1 MRLGTGDQRGSVLI
15 IAVIAMLIMGVL
27 SVSFALLADIE
38 TKIGV
43 NYKQQAQA
51 EALAEAGLEVARDAI
66 RGAVGLPDGFTSWI
80 GGPLLANGVPLG
92 PGQYWARIDNDC
104 PPLVPS
110 AIQQPGPPNG
120 VACPTVT
127 DSNQTAVL
135 TAWAVAGRGRAR
147 VRAVVGVD
155 NPWKHVCSDARPDN
169 NGYCNDPSN
178 ENGNPVIRPAD
189 PNDPNG
195 PAAYDDLPR
204 PILGCSRIDP
214 AVHGAEAAC
223 AALPMPKL
231 FAQPATGP
239 YPAYP
244 PLPPGGPRLV
254 LMGEDPDLPVP
265 PGAQAPKTCFD
276 FGAGT
281 PYRYFG
287 YFDCALSTPCIPP
300 GAGAVPL
307 SPGSPITVT
316 GSDYCPESGN
326 KVVRGCVKEGDP
338 RLVFTNLFR
347 RKGPNGCLGDP
358 DPTDAVLYPFDPSK
372 ANAKPA
378 AGMVFNFPGATG
390 DRRNPNFTNV
400 GTCPTPPCP
409 PNAGGGR
416 NLYVL
421 GGTTGGGNGVA
432 SIQSATV
439 RGTLVVEGDAST
451 SSSWCTG
458 PNRDVAL
465 LNNGT
470 LTTEERHLQLTNAYQ
485 AGGLNRTQYVYG
497 YPLAVVIYDPTL
509 PPPTVTPTYAPQ
521 PTCADMGSSNTLVNG
536 MVYSGG
542 HVRFNPISVNGSV
555 VGFELQTQGGA
566 NAQMNYNVT
575 YGNATPPPGF
585 PAGAGNQVIVIRK
598 SFIVCA
604 TYNDEAGGA
613 TACN

>member
-1 MRLGTGDQRGSVLI
+1 MGLSAGDQRGSVLI

-66 RGAVGLPDGFTSWI
+66 RSAVGVPDGFTRWI
-80 GGPLLANGVPLG
+80 GGPLLANGAALG
-92 PGQYWARIDNDC
+92 PGRYWARIDNDC
-104 PPLVPS
+104 PPLVPA

-120 VACPTVT
+120 VACPTTT

-135 TAWAVAGRGRAR
+135 TAWAVAGTGRAR

-155 NPWKHVCSDARPDN
+155 NPWKHVCAGARPDN

-178 ENGNPVIRPAD
+178 QNGNPVIRPAD

-214 AVHGAEAAC
+214 GVHGAAALC
-223 AALPMPKL
+223 ATLPMPKL

-244 PLPPGGPRLV
+244 ALPPGGPRLV

-265 PGAQAPKTCFD
+265 PGAPAPKLCFD
-276 FGAGT
+276 GG
-281 PYRYFG
+281 PGYRYFG

-300 GAGAVPL
+300 GAGPVRIY
-307 SPGSPITVT
+307 PGSSITVT

-338 RLVFTNLFR
+338 RLQYSNLFR
-347 RKGPNGCLGDP
+347 RPGPNGCLGP
-358 DPTDAVLYPFDPSK
+358 DPTGALIDSNQV
-372 ANAKPA
+372 NAAPA
-378 AGMVFNFPGATG
+378 TGMVFNFPGATG
-390 DRRNPNFTNV
+390 FEPNTEV

-432 SIQSATV
+432 TIQSATV
-439 RGTLVVEGDAST
+439 RGTLVVEGNAST
-451 SSSWCTG
+451 SASWCTG

-470 LTTEERHLQLTNAYQ
+470 LTTEAEHRELTALY
-485 AGGLNRTQYVYG
+485 ALRGLPPHRVYG
-497 YPLAVVIYDPTL
+497 YPLALVIYDPTL
-509 PPPTVTPTYAPQ
+509 PYPTVSPTYAPQ

-542 HVRFNPISVNGSV
+542 HVQFNPISVNGSV

-566 NAQMNYNVT
+566 RAVMNYNVT
-575 YGNATPPPGF
+575 YGNAAPPPGF

-604 TYNDEAGGA
+604 TYNDETGGA

>member
-1 MRLGTGDQRGSVLI
+1 MGLRAGDQRGSVLI

-66 RGAVGLPDGFTSWI
+66 RGAVGQPAGFTSWI
-80 GGPLLANGVPLG
+80 GGPLLASGVLLG
-92 PGQYWARIDNDC
+92 PGHYWARIDNDC
-104 PPLVPS
+104 PPLVPA
-110 AIQQPGPPNG
+110 AIQQSG
-120 VACPTVT
+120 CPTNT

-135 TAWAVAGRGRAR
+135 TAWAVAGTGRAR

-155 NPWKHVCSDARPDN
+155 NPWKHVCSGAKPDN

-214 AVHGAEAAC
+214 AVHGAAAWC
-223 AALPMPKL
+223 ATAPMPKL

-244 PLPPGGPRLV
+244 PPPSLGGPRLV
-254 LMGEDPDLPVP
+254 LMGEDPDLPVL
-265 PGAQAPKTCFD
+265 PGAQQPKTCYDGGVGF
-276 FGAGT
+276 
-281 PYRYFG
+281 RYFG
-287 YFDCALSTPCIPP
+287 YFDCALSTPCIPAGLVVP
-300 GAGAVPL
+300 VDPNNPSVTITGA
-307 SPGSPITVT
+307 
-316 GSDYCPESGN
+316 DYCPESGS
-326 KVVRGCVKEGDP
+326 KVVRGCVKDGDVRATLFP
-338 RLVFTNLFR
+338 NLFR
-347 RKGPNGCLGDP
+347 QKGPNGCLGAPGPLDP
-358 DPTDAVLYPFDPSK
+358 PITTSLVNASPAV
-372 ANAKPA
+372 
-378 AGMVFNFPGATG
+378 GMVFNFAGATG
-390 DRRNPNFTNV
+390 GRRNPAFTNV

-416 NLYVL
+416 NIYVL
-421 GGTTGGGNGVA
+421 GGTTGGGDGVA

-439 RGTLVVEGDAST
+439 RGTLVVEGNGST
-451 SSSWCTG
+451 SSNWCTG

-465 LNNGT
+465 LNKGT
-470 LTTEERHLQLTNAYQ
+470 LTTEERHLQLTALPDYG
-485 AGGLNRTQYVYG
+485 AHRVYG
-497 YPLAVVIYDPTL
+497 YPLALVVYDPTL
-509 PPPTVTPTYAPQ
+509 PYPTVSPTYAPQ

-542 HVRFNPISVNGSV
+542 HVQFNPISVNGSV

-566 NAQMNYNVT
+566 NAVMNYNLT
-575 YGNATPPPGF
+575 YGNAAPPPGF
-585 PAGAGNQVIVIRK
+585 PAGSGNQVIVIRK

-604 TYNDEAGGA
+604 TYNDESGGA